1 MPKPFSQSCE
11 NNKAVISDT
20 LSAYVDQ
27 GGHLLEIGSGTG
39 QHGAYM
45 SGKFSSLIW
54 QTSDRVEYH
63 DGIEEWVS
71 ESKHENFLPPFELDV
86 NSFNPKLLVHRYDY
100 VFTANTLHIM
110 SESEVEAFFSL
121 LPSLLNDKGMVF
133 VYGPFN
139 YNGSYTS
146 DSNAQFDVWLK
157 EQGEHMGIRDFE
169 TINQLAEDHDLSLVE
184 DHAMPANNRLLVWK
198 ARD

>member
-20 LSAYVDQ
+20 LSTYVDQ